1 MSVSGGKTNAVR
13 LLERAGVGFATRDY
27 PVREDALDAVSV
39 ARFLAV
45 EPERV
50 FKTLVTVSDAG
61 AHCVFCLPGNATLDL
76 KKAARA
82 AGERRIG
89 MLPARELAPLTG
101 YVHGGCSP
109 VGMKKALPTWIDE
122 SAQLFETILVSGGAR
137 GLQLEVEP
145 TDLARLVGG
154 RFADLTA

>member
-1 MSVSGGKTNAVR
+1 MKGGKTNAVR
-13 LLERAGVGFATRDY
+13 ILLTAGVEFAVREY

-39 ARFLAV
+39 ARFLGA

-61 AHCVFCLPGNATLDL
+61 EHVVFCLPGNAGLDL

-82 AGERRIG
+82 AGARRIG
-89 MLPARELAPLTG
+89 MLPARELQPLTG

-109 VGMKKALPTWIDE
+109 IGMKKQLPTWIEE
-122 SAQLFETILVSGGAR
+122 SAQLFDTILVSGGAR
-137 GLQLEVEP
+137 GIDVEIAP
-145 TDLARLVGG
+145 EDLVRMVGARY
-154 RFADLTA
+154 ADLIA